1 MPTIQALEL
10 GQRHKPYPHTLRALA
25 DALGRRRASGTP
37 CWRHQQARTASRWL
51 MCHPRSRPGSACPCR
66 QHGPV
71 GRDARERLL
80 DHLRERQ
87 VLLVLDNFEHLPAAA
102 PLMPD
107 LLAACPRLALLVTSR
122 TPLRL
127 RGEQRFAV
135 PPLATPEDPFAS
147 LATIAASPAV
157 RLFVER
163 ARSVDASFEL
173 EASTAG
179 AVAGICQRLDGLP
192 LAIELAAARSGLL
205 GPSAL
210 LRRLD
215 QRLGSNAEFPSPSAF
230 EVPGALSL
238 LTNGALDSPSASRR
252 FAPPWCGATSCSK
265 PPRGCSSGAW
275 PSSPVGARW
284 SRPPPSVP
292 IPSGR
297 VRCSISF
304 RCWSTTASSSGWK
317 TPGRA
322 PLWAAGDRARV
333 RAGAVGGARRSRRAV
348 RAARR
353 RFPGPRRLCRAPVAR
368 ECSPPR
374 DLDLTPFGLSGRSD
388 RDDVESRR
396 CDAGSH
402 LPRSPA
408 VCVCTS
414 GRSPGS
420 K

>member
-1 MPTIQALEL
+1 
-10 GQRHKPYPHTLRALA
+10 
-25 DALGRRRASGTP
+25 
-37 CWRHQQARTASRWL
+37 

-238 LTNGALDSPSASRR
+238 LTNGALDLPQRQQTLRATLVWSYELLEATTRVLFRR
-252 FAPPWCGATSCSK
+252 
-265 PPRGCSSGAW
+265 
-275 PSSPVGARW
+275 
-284 SRPPPSVP
+284 
-292 IPSGR
+292 
-297 VRCSISF
+297 
-304 RCWSTTASSSGWK
+304 
-317 TPGRA
+317 PGR
-322 PLWAAGDRARV
+322 LRRWVHAG
-333 RAGAVGGARRSRRAV
+333 VGHRH
-348 RAARR
+348 
-353 RFPGPRRLCRAPVAR
+353 LCRYRVV
-368 ECSPPR
+368 
-374 DLDLTPFGLSGRSD
+374 G
-388 RDDVESRR
+388 
-396 CDAGSH
+396 
-402 LPRSPA
+402 
-408 VCVCTS
+408 
-414 GRSPGS
+414 
-420 K
+420 